1 MKIKTKIRLG
11 LIFLLAIIITLAGT
25 GSFYINHLADLSS
38 TILKDNYESL
48 EYGKNMIQALD
59 EKDDQI
65 YIKKFEIWTSFGNKY
80 SNILYISNYNNKVLY
95 NFKLYIFKI
104 NWT

>member
-1 MKIKTKIRLG
+1 MKIKTKISLG

-48 EYGKNMIQALD
+48 EYGKNMIRALD
-59 EKDDQI
+59 EKDGDLSV
-65 YIKKFEIWTSFGNKY
+65 KKFE
-80 SNILYISNYNNKVLY
+80 SNLVK
-95 NFKLYIFKI
+95 
-104 NWT
+104 